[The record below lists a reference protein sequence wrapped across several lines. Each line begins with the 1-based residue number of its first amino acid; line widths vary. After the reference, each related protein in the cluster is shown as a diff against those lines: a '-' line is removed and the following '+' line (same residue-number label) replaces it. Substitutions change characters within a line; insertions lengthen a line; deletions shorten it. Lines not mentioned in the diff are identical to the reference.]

1 MKIAVMGAGGVGGYF
16 GGLLAKAGN
25 DVLLVARGQH
35 AQAIQEKGLRV
46 ESAASGDFTVHP
58 LVAPAPRRRL
68 AAGPSPL
75 RRQRYSTP
83 EAIET
88 IRPMVGGHTT
98 VLTLQ
103 NGVANGEHL
112 ANAFGEERVLLGAAY
127 IETHLKEPGV
137 VHQTGGPCRILFG
150 EVDGSRTPRAEAVL
164 LALQQAE
171 ITVQIS
177 DNILKELWNKFIF
190 ICALSGMASIARA
203 SLGEVMASPE
213 TRDLLVRV
221 MREAETVG
229 RARGVGLDVDVVE
242 QTVAHFDE
250 FSDELRSSMQL
261 DLERG
266 NRLEVEALNGT
277 VARFGR
283 ETGIETPVN
292 DFIHSCLKLADDR
305 ARLRASP

>member
-58 LVAPAPRRRL
+58 LVAPAPDGAWQPDL
-68 AAGPSPL
+68 VLFAVKG
-75 RRQRYSTP
+75 YSTP

-190 ICALSGMASIARA
+190 ICALSGMTSIARA